1 MCGICG
7 IYGKS
12 DEYLIKRMCRVMF
25 HRGPDDEGIYTDETI
40 SLGMRRLSIID
51 LTTGHQPIHNEDET
65 LWIVFNGEIYNFQE
79 LREYLEKHG
88 HRFYT
93 KSDTE
98 VIVHLYEEFGEEC
111 VHKLRGMFAFALW
124 DKKKRKLFLVRDR
137 LGIKPL
143 YYTETNG
150 KFIFASEIKAILQ
163 HPEVKCE
170 VNLKAL
176 DEYLTFQYIPA
187 PNTLFEGIW
196 KLPQGHILSYCD
208 GEITLRQ
215 YWDVEFPQVP
225 EKVDE
230 REAAEEL
237 LERFRE
243 SIRLRL
249 ISDVPLGVL
258 LSGGVDSSAVVAVMS
273 DLVGQPVKTFT
284 VGFDAEGDYDE
295 TKYAR
300 LVAKRF
306 ETDHQEVIL
315 QPNACE
321 LLPKLIW
328 HLDEPIADQAAL
340 PTYLVCELARK
351 SVTVVLTG
359 EGGDELFAG
368 YPRYLLSSFADV
380 YHKFPAWM
388 KEKIVRKGLSFLP
401 NKIPSSKYLK
411 KVAFSSPDAVNRNV
425 RWMSNFLPEEKE
437 QLYSDSLKKVLSDNS
452 KSKEGLSTDV
462 AEVARLRDGLN
473 GLNDGSTKHKS
484 NPLNPF
490 KKSVDSGSVLN
501 ALMYTDMKT
510 WLVDDILMKV
520 DKMSMA
526 TSVEARVPFLDHKLV
541 EFVSGLP
548 PKLKLKG
555 FTTKYILK
563 KTLNGL
569 LPKEI
574 LNRRKHAFRVPASKW
589 LQRDLKFLTSEILL
603 SPAAQKRGYFNIDY
617 IRQLVN
623 SHLEGKIDAGQ
634 KLWNL
639 ICLEFWHQIYFDKS
653 LMNFDYQVR

>member
-12 DEYLIKRMCRVMF
+12 DENLIKRMCRVMF
-25 HRGPDDEGIYTDETI
+25 HRGPDDEGIYMDETI

-98 VIVHLYEEFGEEC
+98 VILHLYEEFGEEC
-111 VHKLRGMFAFALW
+111 VQKLRGMFAFALW
-124 DKKKRKLFLVRDR
+124 DKPKRKLFLVRDR

-163 HPEVKCE
+163 HPQVKCE

-176 DEYLTFQYIPA
+176 DEYLTFQYILA

-196 KLPQGHILSYCD
+196 KLLPGHTLSYCY
-208 GEITLRQ
+208 GKITLRQ
-215 YWDVEFPQVP
+215 YWDVEFPQVS
-225 EKVDE
+225 EKIDE

-237 LERFRE
+237 LEHFRE

-273 DLVGQPVKTFT
+273 RLVNCPIKTFT
-284 VGFDAEGDYDE
+284 VGFAAEGDYDE

-368 YPRYLLSSFADV
+368 YPRYLLSFFADV

-388 KEKIVRKGLSFLP
+388 KEGIVMKGISFLP
-401 NKIPSSKYLK
+401 NRIPYSKYLK
-411 KVAFSSPDAVNRNV
+411 KVAFSNPDAMNRNV

-437 QLYSDSLKKVLSDNS
+437 RLYSDSLKKVLSDNS
-452 KSKEGLSTDV
+452 ISKKGWKNGGMESWVNGRLEEWKNGRLEGWMNG
-462 AEVARLRDGLN
+462 RLEGWRDGRVFASLTDAF
-473 GLNDGSTKHKS
+473 GLR
-484 NPLNPF
+484 
-490 KKSVDSGSVLN
+490 LN
-501 ALMYTDMKT
+501 ALMYMDMKT

-520 DKMSMA
+520 DRMSMA

-603 SPAAQKRGYFNIDY
+603 SPAAQRREYFNIDY

-623 SHLEGKIDAGQ
+623 SHLEGRIDAGQ

-639 ICLEFWHQIYFDKS
+639 ICLELWHRIYIDK
-653 LMNFDYQVR
+653 DW

>member
-7 IYGKS
+7 ICGKN
-12 DEYLIKRMCRVMF
+12 DENLIKRMCRVMF

-51 LTTGHQPIHNEDET
+51 LTTGHQPIHNEDGT

-79 LREYLEKHG
+79 LKEYLEKHG

-98 VIVHLYEEFGEEC
+98 VIVHLYEEFGEDC
-111 VHKLRGMFAFALW
+111 VQKLRGMFAFALW
-124 DKKKRKLFLVRDR
+124 DKPKRKLFLVRDR

-150 KFIFASEIKAILQ
+150 KLIFASEIKAILQ

-187 PNTLFEGIW
+187 PHTLFKGIW
-196 KLPQGHILSYCD
+196 KLPQGHTLSYTD
-208 GEITLRQ
+208 GKITLRQ

-273 DLVGQPVKTFT
+273 GLVSRPIKTFT
-284 VGFDAEGDYDE
+284 VGFAAEGDYDE

-368 YPRYLLSSFADV
+368 YPRYLLSFFADV

-388 KEKIVRKGLSFLP
+388 KEQIVMKGASILP
-401 NKIPSSKYLK
+401 SKIPFSKYLK
-411 KVAFSSPDAVNRNV
+411 KVAFSSPDAMNRNV

-437 QLYSDSLKKVLSDNS
+437 QLYSDSLKKVLSDNPI
-452 KSKEGLSTDV
+452 SKEGWK
-462 AEVARLRDGLN
+462 DGWM
-473 GLNDGSTKHKS
+473 DGWK
-484 NPLNPF
+484 
-490 KKSVDSGSVLN
+490 DGSVLN
-501 ALMYTDMKT
+501 SLMYMDMKT

-520 DKMSMA
+520 DRMSMA

-541 EFVSGLP
+541 EFVCALP

-563 KTLNGL
+563 NTLNGL

-603 SPAAQKRGYFNIDY
+603 SQAAQRRGYFNIDY

-639 ICLEFWHQIYFDKS
+639 ICLELWHQIYIDKEWKEG
-653 LMNFDYQVR
+653 LVNL